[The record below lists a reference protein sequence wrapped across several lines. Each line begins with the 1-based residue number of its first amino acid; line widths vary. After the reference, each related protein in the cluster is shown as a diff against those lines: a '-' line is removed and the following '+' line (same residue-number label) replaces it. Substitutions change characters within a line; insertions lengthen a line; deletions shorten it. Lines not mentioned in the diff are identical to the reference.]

1 MIHFF
6 EKTLSSDLAADDGG
20 TRSAGLVHLSTMT
33 KEAGGPFK
41 PSLGLSGDVRMS
53 QTRSD

>member
-20 TRSAGLVHLSTMT
+20 TRSVGLVHLSTMT
-33 KEAGGPFK
+33 KEAGGPLKTAF
-41 PSLGLSGDVRMS
+41 GLSGDVRMS